1 MSEEN
6 LRIDDVLEIIKKRWR
21 PVVFTMLILT
31 IVVGIMSFFVIP
43 PKYEADTK
51 VFIGKENSGDRNYND
66 NDVQMYQ
73 KLLKTYAEVIMT
85 NDLIENALKEKNI
98 HLESENILKSLTVTP
113 RADTQILEIKY
124 RNKDKVLSRDIVDA
138 ITDEFI
144 KKSKELIPNGTVK
157 IIESVKIPKKSVSPN
172 KKVNISIALVL
183 GIIIGT
189 GMAFSLE
196 YLDNTFKNKEDLE
209 VALGLAVIGIIP
221 NEDGSK

>member
-1 MSEEN
+1 MSEEK
-6 LRIDDVLEIIKKRWR
+6 LRIDDILEIIKKRWR

-31 IVVGIMSFFVIP
+31 IVVAIMSFFIIP
-43 PKYEADTK
+43 PKYEANTK

-85 NDLIENALKEKNI
+85 NDLIENSLKEKNI
-98 HLESENILKSLTVTP
+98 DLESEKILKSLIVTP

-124 RNKDKVLSRDIVDA
+124 RNKDKVLARDVVDS

-144 KKSKELIPNGTVK
+144 KTSKELIPNGTVK
-157 IIESVKIPKKSVSPN
+157 IVESVKIPKKSVSPN
-172 KKVNISIALVL
+172 KKVNISIAFIL

-189 GMAFSLE
+189 GIAFLLE
-196 YLDNTFKNKEDLE
+196 YLDNTFKDKEDLE
-209 VALGLAVIGIIP
+209 KMLGLAVIGIIP
-221 NEDGSK
+221 NEDGIK